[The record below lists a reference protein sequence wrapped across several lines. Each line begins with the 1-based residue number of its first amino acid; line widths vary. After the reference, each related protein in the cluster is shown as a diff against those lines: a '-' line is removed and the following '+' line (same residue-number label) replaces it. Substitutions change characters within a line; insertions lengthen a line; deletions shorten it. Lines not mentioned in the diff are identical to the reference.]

1 MNEDL
6 ARAAFERAISSYEP
20 EFGVFF
26 LARFLDLHIA
36 NPDERCVI
44 EFPVDDFLF
53 NPQGSLHGG
62 IIATVMDISM
72 GHLLRH
78 QYGRA
83 GSTLQLNIQY
93 VRALRKGTARCE
105 AKFIR
110 RGRSIAFLQTWLYD
124 AALQLVASATSTW
137 KVPTSES
144 EQN

>member
-1 MNEDL
+1 MDEDL
-6 ARAAFERAISSYEP
+6 ARAAFDRAITSYEP

-26 LARFLDLHIA
+26 LARFLDLHIDY
-36 NPDERCVI
+36 PDERCVI
-44 EFPVDDFLF
+44 EFPVHDFLF

-78 QYGRA
+78 HYGQG

-105 AKFIR
+105 ASFVH
-110 RGRSIAFLQTWLYD
+110 RGRSIAFLQTKLYD
-124 AALQLVASATSTW
+124 APLRIAASATSTW
-137 KVPTSES
+137 KVPMPAGER
-144 EQN
+144 N